1 MDLSHINKFY
11 QYLVDDLL
19 YLIMTTF
26 FQIQILQLLI
36 LCMDD
41 QEFVANLGMLFHVLL
56 CKIIKV
62 NHSCILFIILLH
74 LISSVLIKWYF
85 LVSYA
90 YVSIES
96 IDFILWSSFEL
107 QAILLIS
114 FVKTFCFAL
123 LNICCLFNINIL
135 FLMNSLCFL
144 L

>member
-1 MDLSHINKFY
+1 
-11 QYLVDDLL
+11 
-19 YLIMTTF
+19 MTTF

-114 FVKTFCFAL
+114 FVILIYCFLWILYVSFCSKRNDLSILAFS
-123 LNICCLFNINIL
+123 ICFIL
-135 FLMNSLCFL
+135 FLNWVASKQVL
-144 L
+144 